1 MLTHIAHRVVRPA
14 KNVQARVHLAAGD
27 QAEVADCFLVQLVHV
42 HLQLEELQAL

>member
-27 QAEVADCFLVQLVHV
+27 QAEVADCFLVHV